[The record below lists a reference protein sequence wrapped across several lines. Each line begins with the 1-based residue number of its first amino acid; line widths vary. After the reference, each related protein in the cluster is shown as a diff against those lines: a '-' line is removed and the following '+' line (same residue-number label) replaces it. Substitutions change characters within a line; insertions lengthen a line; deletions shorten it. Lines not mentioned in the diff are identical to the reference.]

1 MGQMQKTSKG
11 KTKKAKKKKQEEP
24 APLEMSPGQKK
35 KLKELDEFMESVLSE
50 AGEEFLDEFKQLEG
64 E

>member
-1 MGQMQKTSKG
+1 MGQTQQTSKG
-11 KTKKAKKKKQEEP
+11 KTKKAKKKKQEETAP
-24 APLEMSPGQKK
+24 AALSPSRKK
-35 KLKELDEFMESVLSE
+35 KLKELDEFMESVLNE